1 MSIARLRS
9 WNLLP
14 AAAGAAALI
23 VEGQVRAKGGG
34 LSPGDYVLAVAAA
47 MPLVWGTRAPLPA
60 LAGVAAGAILCDAAF
75 DAGWSA
81 TAIVAV
87 QLYTVA
93 LLGDRLRSLIVGAL
107 TAVVVI
113 AAIVA
118 IDGSVDVQSIGIRVP
133 LVFATLALGDTVRGR
148 RSLRAA
154 DREREEREAREREEE
169 ALRRQAEERLRIARE
184 LHDTLAH
191 SLVAINVRAGVALD
205 LPDSEDAAAALEDV
219 KQASATALRDLRAT
233 LSLLRAHGEVA
244 PTTPALDLESLPGL
258 LDHARSTGLRTALDL
273 QINGAVVPSAVG
285 GAGYRI
291 VQEALTNVLR
301 HANASSAHVAVRT
314 TPKSLDIEITDD
326 GRSDDLEVSPGLGL
340 RGMAERATALGGRID
355 AGPRAT
361 GGWRVHAVLPL
372 NGSERR

>member
-9 WNLLP
+9 WNLLL
-14 AAAGAAALI
+14 AATGAAALI
-23 VEGQVRAKGGG
+23 IEGQVRAKGG

-47 MPLVWGTRAPLPA
+47 VPLAWGTRAPLPA

-75 DAGWSA
+75 DAGWST
-81 TAIVAV
+81 TAMVAV

-107 TAVVVI
+107 TAIVVI
-113 AAIVA
+113 VAIVA
-118 IDGSVDVQSIGIRVP
+118 IDGSVDVQSIAIRVP
-133 LVFATLALGDTVRGR
+133 LVFATLAVGDTVRSR
-148 RSLRAA
+148 RALRAA

-169 ALRRQAEERLRIARE
+169 DRRRQAEERLRIARE

-205 LPDSEDAAAALEDV
+205 LPDSDDASAALEDV

-244 PTTPALDLESLPGL
+244 PTTPALELEALPGL
-258 LDHARSTGLRTALDL
+258 LDHARSAGLRTDLDL
-273 QINGAVVPSAVG
+273 QINGALVPSAVG
-285 GAGYRI
+285 GAAYRI

-314 TPKSLDIEITDD
+314 TAKSIDIEVTDD
-326 GRSDDLEVSPGLGL
+326 GRSDDLDVSPGLGL
-340 RGMAERATALGGRID
+340 RGMAERASALGGRIN
-355 AGPRAT
+355 AGPSAA

>member
-1 MSIARLRS
+1 MSLARPRS
-9 WNLLP
+9 WNLAL

-23 VEGQVRAKGGG
+23 IEGQVRAKGG

-47 MPLVWGTRAPLPA
+47 VPLGWGTRAPLLA

-107 TAVVVI
+107 TAIVVI
-113 AAIVA
+113 VAIVA
-118 IDGSVDVQSIGIRVP
+118 IDGFVDARSIAIRVP
-133 LVFATLALGDTVRGR
+133 LVFATLAIGDTVRGR
-148 RSLRAA
+148 RALRAA
-154 DREREEREAREREEE
+154 DRERAQREAREREEE
-169 ALRRQAEERLRIARE
+169 ARRRQAEERLRIARE

-205 LPDSEDAAAALEDV
+205 LGDSEDASAALEDV

-233 LSLLRAHGEVA
+233 LSLLRAQGEVA
-244 PTTPALDLESLPGL
+244 PTAPALDLEALPGL
-258 LDHARSTGLRTALDL
+258 VDRARSAGLRTDLDL
-273 QINGAVVPSAVG
+273 QMNGALVPSAVG
-285 GAGYRI
+285 GAAYRI

-314 TPKSLDIEITDD
+314 TTKSLDIEITDD
-326 GRSDDLEVSPGLGL
+326 GPAAEPDVSPGLGL
-340 RGMAERATALGGRID
+340 RGMAERATALGGRIN
-355 AGPRAT
+355 AGPSAT
-361 GGWRVHAVLPL
+361 GGWCVHAVLPL
-372 NGSERR
+372 NGGEPR

>member
-9 WNLLP
+9 WNLLL
-14 AAAGAAALI
+14 AATGAAALI
-23 VEGQVRAKGGG
+23 IEGQVRAKGG

-47 MPLVWGTRAPLPA
+47 VPLAWGARAPLPA
-60 LAGVAAGAILCDAAF
+60 LVGVAAGAILCDAAF

-118 IDGSVDVQSIGIRVP
+118 IDGSVDFQSIGLRVP
-133 LVFATLALGDTVRGR
+133 LVFAMLALGDTVRSR
-148 RSLRAA
+148 RALRAA
-154 DREREEREAREREEE
+154 DREREEREGREREEE
-169 ALRRQAEERLRIARE
+169 ARRRQTEERLRIARE

-205 LPDSEDAAAALEDV
+205 LPDSEDAFAALEDV

-244 PTTPALDLESLPGL
+244 PTAPALDLEALPGL
-258 LDHARSTGLRTALDL
+258 LDHARSAGLRTDLDV
-273 QINGAVVPSAVG
+273 QMNGAVVPSAVG
-285 GAGYRI
+285 GAAYRI

-301 HANASSAHVAVRT
+301 HANASSAQVAVRT
-314 TPKSLDIEITDD
+314 TAKSLDIEIADD
-326 GRSDDLEVSPGLGL
+326 GRPDQVAVRPGLGL
-340 RGMAERATALGGRID
+340 RGMAERAAALGGRVD
-355 AGPRAT
+355 AGPHAA

-372 NGSERR
+372 NRGEPR

>member
-1 MSIARLRS
+1 MSTARPRS
-9 WNLLP
+9 WNLVL

-23 VEGQVRAKGGG
+23 IEGQVRAKGG

-47 MPLVWGTRAPLPA
+47 VPLAWGTRAPLPA

-75 DAGWSA
+75 DAPWSA

-93 LLGDRLRSLIVGAL
+93 LLGDRLRSLMVGAL

-118 IDGSVDVQSIGIRVP
+118 IDGSVDGQSIAIRVP
-133 LVFATLALGDTVRGR
+133 LVFATLAVGDTVRSR
-148 RSLRAA
+148 RALRAA
-154 DREREEREAREREEE
+154 EREREEREAREREEE
-169 ALRRQAEERLRIARE
+169 ARRRQAEERLRIARE

-205 LPDSEDAAAALEDV
+205 LPESEDASAALEDV
-219 KQASATALRDLRAT
+219 KRASATALRDLRAT
-233 LSLLRAHGEVA
+233 LSLLRAQGEDA
-244 PTTPALDLESLPGL
+244 PMAPALDLEALPGL
-258 LDHARSTGLRTALDL
+258 LDHVRTAGVRTDLDV
-273 QINGAVVPSAVG
+273 QINRADVPSAVG
-285 GAGYRI
+285 EAAYRI

-314 TPKSLDIEITDD
+314 TSSSLDIEVTDD

-340 RGMAERATALGGRID
+340 RGMTERATALGGRIN
-355 AGPRAT
+355 AGPRT
-361 GGWRVHAVLPL
+361 GGGWSTHAVLPL
-372 NGSERR
+372 NGDERR

>member
-1 MSIARLRS
+1 MSLARARS
-9 WNLLP
+9 WNLAL

-23 VEGQVRAKGGG
+23 IEGQVRAKAG

-47 MPLVWGTRAPLPA
+47 VPLAWGRRAPLPA

-107 TAVVVI
+107 MAIVVI

-118 IDGSVDVQSIGIRVP
+118 IDGSFDARSIAIRVP
-133 LVFATLALGDTVRGR
+133 LVFATLAVGDTVRSR
-148 RSLRAA
+148 RALRAA

-169 ALRRQAEERLRIARE
+169 ARRHQAEERLRIARE

-205 LPDSEDAAAALEDV
+205 LPDSEDASAALEDV

-244 PTTPALDLESLPGL
+244 PTTPALDLESLPAL
-258 LDHARSTGLRTALDL
+258 LDHARSAGLRADLDL
-273 QINGAVVPSAVG
+273 QINGAALPSAVG
-285 GAGYRI
+285 GAAYRI

-314 TPKSLDIEITDD
+314 TPKSLDIEVTDD
-326 GRSDDLEVSPGLGL
+326 GQSDDVDVSPGLGL
-340 RGMAERATALGGRID
+340 RGMAERATALGGRIN
-355 AGPRAT
+355 AGPSAA

-372 NGSERR
+372 SGSERR